1 MLRGLLRNTIVLCLG
16 LIGLVC
22 VSWLFSAPSKEQRG
36 VWATEGYG
44 LFLDIG
50 RTVIDVYQVTDVSC
64 HRGMRIPAHLWA
76 VEMLEGATFH
86 IQDARLK
93 LDVSGTLQ
101 PIFADRVDS
110 LPDQCGADFASTDLA
125 TNYAV
130 FWHAMAE
137 HYPFFEL
144 HGVDWSERRAP
155 QGATLWEAITTAMTG
170 LDDGHLYIYDGEDD
184 FSPSQPPDWYEDRHA
199 VRDATRAR
207 VKTGLTRIANAGLE
221 VGLVTDTVAYV
232 YINHMNT
239 DAPLGQANAATA
251 AKAFEKVLRA
261 YPQAEAYI
269 LDVRYNPGGSDDV
282 AMAYAD
288 FFATSPTPAFTKST
302 RTRSG
307 YTAPTLIQTEPQ
319 TTSVRQPVYVLT
331 SPFTGSAAEIF
342 TLALRELPNV
352 TRRDRPVL

>member
-110 LPDQCGADFASTDLA
+110 LPDQCGADFASTDPSI
-125 TNYAV
+125 Y
-130 FWHAMAE
+130 
-137 HYPFFEL
+137 
-144 HGVDWSERRAP
+144 
-155 QGATLWEAITTAMTG
+155 MT
-170 LDDGHLYIYDGEDD
+170 
-184 FSPSQPPDWYEDRHA
+184 
-199 VRDATRAR
+199 
-207 VKTGLTRIANAGLE
+207 VKTTFLRRNRRTGMKTGMPC
-221 VGLVTDTVAYV
+221 V
-232 YINHMNT
+232 M
-239 DAPLGQANAATA
+239 PLGR
-251 AKAFEKVLRA
+251 V
-261 YPQAEAYI
+261 
-269 LDVRYNPGGSDDV
+269 
-282 AMAYAD
+282 
-288 FFATSPTPAFTKST
+288 
-302 RTRSG
+302 
-307 YTAPTLIQTEPQ
+307 
-319 TTSVRQPVYVLT
+319 
-331 SPFTGSAAEIF
+331 
-342 TLALRELPNV
+342 
-352 TRRDRPVL
+352 

>member
-1 MLRGLLRNTIVLCLG
+1 
-16 LIGLVC
+16 
-22 VSWLFSAPSKEQRG
+22 
-36 VWATEGYG
+36 
-44 LFLDIG
+44 
-50 RTVIDVYQVTDVSC
+50 
-64 HRGMRIPAHLWA
+64 
-76 VEMLEGATFH
+76 
-86 IQDARLK
+86 
-93 LDVSGTLQ
+93 
-101 PIFADRVDS
+101 
-110 LPDQCGADFASTDLA
+110 
-125 TNYAV
+125 
-130 FWHAMAE
+130 
-137 HYPFFEL
+137 
-144 HGVDWSERRAP
+144 
-155 QGATLWEAITTAMTG
+155 
-170 LDDGHLYIYDGEDD
+170 
-184 FSPSQPPDWYEDRHA
+184 
-199 VRDATRAR
+199 

-352 TRRDRPVL
+352 TTMGTATGGGLSDVLNFTLPNGWELGLSHQIYLAPDGAAYEGVGIPPDITVPVDVAAYLRGEDPLIDAPGVTGRYSNQLSYNRA